1 MNKEKIKSFLE
12 SKSFKAVMY
21 TLGIIAVIFI
31 IFHAGMMAGFRKASF
46 GRDWGNNYNMNFGTP
61 RMGPK
66 MMGGEFGEFGNLP
79 NAHGSVGE
87 IIKIELPTII
97 VLDDKD
103 QTEKVIKTDED
114 TNIQKMREDVLVK
127 DLKVGDH
134 VVVIGSPNSQGQI
147 EAKLIRLL
155 LAPLDKPLIKN

>member
-21 TLGIIAVIFI
+21 TLGVLAVLFI
-31 IFHAGMMAGFRKASF
+31 VFHAGMMAGFRKASF

-66 MMGGEFGEFGNLP
+66 MMFGEFGNLP

-87 IIKIELPTII
+87 IIKTELPTII
-97 VLDDKD
+97 VLDDKE
-103 QTEKVIKTDED
+103 QTEKVIMIDEE
-114 TNIQKMREDVLVK
+114 TNIQKMKEAILAK
-127 DLKVGDH
+127 DLRIGDH